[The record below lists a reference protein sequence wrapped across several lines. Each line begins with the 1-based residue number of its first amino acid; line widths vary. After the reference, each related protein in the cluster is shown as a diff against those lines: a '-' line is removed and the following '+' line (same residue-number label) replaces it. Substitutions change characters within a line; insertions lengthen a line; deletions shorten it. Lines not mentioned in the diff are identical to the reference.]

1 MKEIPLQHNEVQLT
15 SQHRMRVDKLNVTLT
30 KLYQKRDGRGKNAQ
44 LIDEY
49 AYDSPTY
56 YSGPKQLLSRL
67 LDKEFMAGMSSED
80 VAEVETVKEMLEHA
94 IAHIDKVK
102 EEIFEHVND
111 KIIIYSGEAP
121 KKDSNKED
129 TKEAVEDTPSVSV
142 TTTIDT
148 KGIF

>member
-30 KLYQKRDGRGKNAQ
+30 KLYQKRDGRGKNAK

-56 YSGPKQLLSRL
+56 YSGPKQLLNRL
-67 LDKEFMAGMSSED
+67 VDKEFMVGMSSED
-80 VAEVETVKEMLEHA
+80 VAEVESVKEMLEHA

-102 EEIFEHVND
+102 EEIFEHVAE
-111 KIIIYSGEAP
+111 KIVIYSGEAP
-121 KKDSNKED
+121 KKDSEKEEV
-129 TKEAVEDTPSVSV
+129 KEVANDTPKLSV